1 MLEASQK
8 ARLIASDVETLR
20 LHYAFTLRRWYERTQ
35 AAKSEIEALYDE
47 RFYRLWLFY
56 LAGGILMFESGGGC
70 NYQVQYIRDR
80 SALPITRDYMAEA
93 EDRYRRAG

>member
-1 MLEASQK
+1 
-8 ARLIASDVETLR
+8 
-20 LHYAFTLRRWYERTQ
+20 
-35 AAKSEIEALYDE
+35 
-47 RFYRLWLFY
+47 
-56 LAGGILMFESGGGC
+56 MFESGGGC